1 MVMLE
6 KVGVFKDNNE
16 LKVIYKDD
24 KGNIDVSFV
33 EKEDIDVI
41 VLNQY
46 YDKEYKKEISINDT
60 YFVIKKCFDYLKLSN
75 DERLANGKK
84 LEIFIRNASNDWMK
98 ELQKRTV
105 FLEIFGYSLI
115 FVLNGFYGFLGSNL
129 DNDFVYRVLHD
140 NTSNKGEYL
149 NFSKWVKKFKLVEK
163 QREDYISWDE
173 YFMAV
178 SKLSAMRS
186 KDPNTQV
193 GACIVSEDN
202 RLLSIGYN
210 GAPNGYK
217 DYRFPWDREGDN
229 LKTKYPFV
237 VHAER
242 NAILNYRGSRQDFIG
257 ARIYVDLFPC
267 NECAK
272 EIIQAGIGEVVYLS
286 DKYADLESTIASKM
300 LFDECGVKYRMLDE
314 EYRKILT
321 IDLRK

>member
-1 MVMLE
+1 MLE
-6 KVGVFKDNNE
+6 KVGVFRDNNE

-24 KGNIDVSFV
+24 NGNIDVSFV
-33 EKEDIDVI
+33 EKENTDVI

-46 YDKEYKKEISINDT
+46 YDKEYKKEISINDI

-84 LEIFIRNASNDWMK
+84 LEIYVRNASDDWME

-105 FLEIFGYSLI
+105 FLEIFGYNQI

-149 NFSKWVKKFKLVEK
+149 NFSKWVKKYKLVEK

-242 NAILNYRGSRQDFIG
+242 NAILNYRGSRQDFMG

-286 DKYADLESTIASKM
+286 DKYADLESIIASKM

-314 EYRKILT
+314 ENRKVLT
-321 IDLRK
+321 IDLIK

>member
-6 KVGVFKDNNE
+6 KYGMFKDWRDYIWH
-16 LKVIYKDD
+16 IYKDRNGYID
-24 KGNIDVSFV
+24 ITLNSEENVDYITVPISYDLEGQNI
-33 EKEDIDVI
+33 
-41 VLNQY
+41 
-46 YDKEYKKEISINDT
+46 ISIRTLLEVILDVVKGKRKNQLVIYVDNFGKNENQEFMSEL
-60 YFVIKKCFDYLKLSN
+60 YSKFDILKKYYNFISLKYAYINIRYLDIQFVKKVLHSQSYSCE
-75 DERLANGKK
+75 DER
-84 LEIFIRNASNDWMK
+84 IFN
-98 ELQKRTV
+98 E
-105 FLEIFGYSLI
+105 
-115 FVLNGFYGFLGSNL
+115 
-129 DNDFVYRVLHD
+129 
-140 NTSNKGEYL
+140 
-149 NFSKWVKKFKLVEK
+149 WVRKNRMINK

-173 YFMAV
+173 YFMAI

-217 DYRFPWDREGDN
+217 DYRFPWDRVGEN

-242 NAILNYRGSRQDFIG
+242 NAILNYRGSRQDFMG

-272 EIIQAGIGEVVYLS
+272 EIIQAGISEVIYLS
-286 DKYADLESTIASKM
+286 DKYADTESTIASKM
-300 LFDECGVKYRMLDE
+300 LLDECGVKYRQLGE
-314 EYRKILT
+314 EYRKVLT

>member
-1 MVMLE
+1 MLE
-6 KVGVFKDNNE
+6 KVGVFRDNNE

-24 KGNIDVSFV
+24 NGNIDVSFV
-33 EKEDIDVI
+33 EKENTDVI
-41 VLNQY
+41 ILNQY
-46 YDKEYKKEISINDT
+46 YDKEYKNEISINDA

-84 LEIFIRNASNDWMK
+84 LEIYVRNASDDWME

-105 FLEIFGYSLI
+105 FLEIFGYSQI

-140 NTSNKGEYL
+140 NTSNKGECL

-242 NAILNYRGSRQDFIG
+242 NAILNYRGSRQDFMG

-272 EIIQAGIGEVVYLS
+272 EIIQAGIGEVIYLS

-314 EYRKILT
+314 ENRKVLT